1 MAFTVVYD
9 ACVLYPAPLRDLL
22 IRIANTGL
30 VRARW
35 TDRILDECFA
45 GITAQRPDLKPDA
58 LARTR
63 RLMEQ
68 AVADCLVTGYEQL
81 IDGIHLPDPDDRHVV
96 AAAVRCGAQAIVTFN
111 LKDFPADRLAP
122 YNIEARHPDD
132 FLYDTIDLGSGIVTQ
147 VLAEQSAA
155 LKSPARS
162 IPELLDTLRD
172 LGLVQSVA
180 RLRELFG

>member
-9 ACVLYPAPLRDLL
+9 ACVA
-22 IRIANTGL
+22 
-30 VRARW
+30 
-35 TDRILDECFA
+35 
-45 GITAQRPDLKPDA
+45 
-58 LARTR
+58 
-63 RLMEQ
+63 
-68 AVADCLVTGYEQL
+68 
-81 IDGIHLPDPDDRHVV
+81 
-96 AAAVRCGAQAIVTFN
+96 
-111 LKDFPADRLAP
+111 
-122 YNIEARHPDD
+122 
-132 FLYDTIDLGSGIVTQ
+132 IDLGSGIVTQ

>member
-1 MAFTVVYD
+1 
-9 ACVLYPAPLRDLL
+9 
-22 IRIANTGL
+22 
-30 VRARW
+30 
-35 TDRILDECFA
+35 
-45 GITAQRPDLKPDA
+45 
-58 LARTR
+58 
-63 RLMEQ
+63 MEQ

-96 AAAVRCGAQAIVTFN
+96 AAAIRCGAQAIVTFN